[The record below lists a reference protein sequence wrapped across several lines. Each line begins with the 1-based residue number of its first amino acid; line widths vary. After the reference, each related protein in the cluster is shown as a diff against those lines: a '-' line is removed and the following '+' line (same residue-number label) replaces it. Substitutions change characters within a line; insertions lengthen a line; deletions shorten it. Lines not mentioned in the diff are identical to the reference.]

1 MADIRYINNALNSA
15 SNASRGLDKAIKR
28 RKSLQDRLKLAGET
42 SALLSSVWSKHPTT
56 RLRFGTGVDDLSDV
70 KGGSTPGFHA
80 TSEEGERFI
89 VLSSTEIARYQSLLY
104 ANGASGG
111 HRRLLIVLQG
121 MDASGKGGI
130 VRHVFRQVNPMGIHY
145 HGFGKPTAEESAHDF
160 LWRVRRELPADGWI
174 SIFDR
179 SHYEDVV
186 MPHVYHT
193 MDATEWRSRYETIRR
208 FEKELVADGCAIIKI
223 FLVVSRDEQRR
234 QFLERL
240 DDPTKHWKF
249 DVSDLDARARWDDYM
264 AAWQDVFEQTGTDYA
279 PWYLVPADNRWYSR
293 AVVSELLRVTLKS
306 MELSWPAADYDLD
319 EARRRLNE

>member
-1 MADIRYINNALNSA
+1 MADTRYINNALNSA

-89 VLSSTEIARYQSLLY
+89 ALSSTEIARYQSLLY

-130 VRHVFRQVNPMGIHY
+130 VRHVFRQVNP
-145 HGFGKPTAEESAHDF
+145 HGNPLS
-160 LWRVRRELPADGWI
+160 RVRQTDRGGGLPRLSMACPTRAAGRWLDLHIRPFSLRGRGDAPRVSHHGRE
-174 SIFDR
+174 R
-179 SHYEDVV
+179 
-186 MPHVYHT
+186 
-193 MDATEWRSRYETIRR
+193 
-208 FEKELVADGCAIIKI
+208 
-223 FLVVSRDEQRR
+223 
-234 QFLERL
+234 
-240 DDPTKHWKF
+240 
-249 DVSDLDARARWDDYM
+249 M
-264 AAWQDVFEQTGTDYA
+264 A
-279 PWYLVPADNRWYSR
+279 VP
-293 AVVSELLRVTLKS
+293 V
-306 MELSWPAADYDLD
+306 
-319 EARRRLNE
+319 